1 MSVVTTAAQRSRVQ
15 NVCTDGLTALWLP
28 PLAGIWVAGVCWL
41 LAGLLMGWPVL
52 AAAYQWLH
60 RLLCPRL
67 FPKFTPTMGHVK
79 VGTADVSVAIA
90 LCCWPYLLLCLL
102 HATCMTCHVACAA
115 LVTCLVASPL
125 VQVTLQLLG
134 STPVACRL
142 SPLVGAP
149 SYRTT
154 FAAWKTSITCQW
166 WTPGPRRPFAK
177 APLLSTTRSPTQH
190 PSPNSLPTPAEYVV
204 LTTI

>member
-15 NVCTDGLTALWLP
+15 NVCTDGLTALRLP

-41 LAGLLMGWPVL
+41 LAGLLMGWPLL
-52 AAAYQWLH
+52 AAACQWLH

-90 LCCWPYLLLCLL
+90 LCCWPCLLLCLL

-115 LVTCLVASPL
+115 LVTCLVASAL
-125 VQVTLQLLG
+125 FQVTLLLLG
-134 STPVACRL
+134 CLHVACASWLCTIIQHYLCSMENKHHMSMVDAMPKTRKSL
-142 SPLVGAP
+142 SPVHNPLTN
-149 SYRTT
+149 TT
-154 FAAWKTSITCQW
+154 S
-166 WTPGPRRPFAK
+166 
-177 APLLSTTRSPTQH
+177 LSKF
-190 PSPNSLPTPAEYVV
+190 LPTPAEYVV